1 VPQAAGTLRSFPR
14 LYRDVVTFID
24 FSPVVCAFVLTS
36 PSKNGELSVKR
47 LVNFMF
53 QTVFSFIAP
62 LGEVDCK
69 LRITEMQCGRCVE

>member
-53 QTVFSFIAP
+53 MDKFRVVCA
-62 LGEVDCK
+62 
-69 LRITEMQCGRCVE
+69 